1 MVLLQKLRETIG
13 RGDGRNGRLASAV
26 NDFSKHGGSLV
37 LKRIL
42 RCVNYLLT
50 ESDRLAGQTSV
61 GSVRVVSIDVTS
73 VSNMS
78 NRFRFNVVEVE
89 VRVIRMLTGML
100 TGMLVGMLVGMLT
113 RMFTDVLV
121 DMLIEMMINMLVGM
135 LVGMLNKMLTE
146 MLVKMLIEM
155 LSEMLVL

>member
-37 LKRIL
+37 LKRVL
-42 RCVNYLLT
+42 GCVNYLLT

-61 GSVRVVSIDVTS
+61 DSVRVVSIDVTS

-78 NRFRFNVVEVE
+78 NRFNVVEVV
-89 VRVIRMLTGML
+89 VRVIGMLIGML
-100 TGMLVGMLVGMLT
+100 TGMLVGMLT

-146 MLVKMLIEM
+146 MLVEMLVEM

>member
-1 MVLLQKLRETIG
+1 MVLLQKLRETIS

-37 LKRIL
+37 LKRVL
-42 RCVNYLLT
+42 GCVNYLLT

-78 NRFRFNVVEVE
+78 NRFNVVEVE

-146 MLVKMLIEM
+146 MLVKMLVEM